1 MGINDTDPDIQSH
14 LATKTTDPGI
24 APPKV
29 EAPPRQDPPG
39 EITPVLP
46 PPSGP
51 ASVRAP
57 RVAVILEGTPV
68 PPEAT
73 DALLAGLARAETDA
87 YFHKAKP
94 ASESHG
100 EAAVAFASGPRPL
113 PAANPTPPPQPAV
126 MLRRSLEMDIIRA
139 AQPVEPPPP
148 PAEPPPRRRS
158 PSAGDVFGGAVT
170 QPRQAEPDPPAKP
183 VRPKW
188 VDRGLAFGATA
199 LIATIV
205 GVVTVR
211 LLSPA
216 APEEGTSPTASNAAA
231 PGPPIAAPPARSAVA
246 VPPVPTDTPSALEA
260 NAPPTPTGRPSAAP
274 SASALPPKS
283 DVKRAM

>member
-39 EITPVLP
+39 DITPVLP

-113 PAANPTPPPQPAV
+113 PAANPT
-126 MLRRSLEMDIIRA
+126 
-139 AQPVEPPPP
+139 P

-274 SASALPPKS
+274 SASALPSKS